1 MKNRITSLLLLA
13 FISMNFVACGQKS
26 NTKEKNN
33 ELDQAAISLIS
44 PEDLN
49 QANKDIQL
57 IDVRK
62 PDEFASGHIENAVN
76 MNFYD
81 EDFEAQIKN
90 LDKDKDVY
98 IYCRSGGRSGK
109 AAKQLEELGFTKV
122 YDLEGG
128 ILNWEKQNLPLVK

>member
-1 MKNRITSLLLLA
+1 MKNRITSVLLVA
-13 FISMNFVACGQKS
+13 FISINFIACGQKS
-26 NTKEKNN
+26 STKEQNN
-33 ELDQAAISLIS
+33 EVEQAAISLIS

-62 PDEFASGHIENAVN
+62 PEEFSSGHLENAVN

-81 EDFEAQIKN
+81 DDFEEQIKT
-90 LDKDKDVY
+90 LDKSKDVY
-98 IYCRSGGRSGK
+98 LYCRSGGRSGK
-109 AAKQLEELGFTKV
+109 AAQKLEALGFTKV

>member
-1 MKNRITSLLLLA
+1 MKNRITSVLLVA
-13 FISMNFVACGQKS
+13 FISINFIACGQKS
-26 NTKEKNN
+26 GTKEQNN
-33 ELDQAAISLIS
+33 EVEQAAISLIS

-62 PDEFASGHIENAVN
+62 PEEFSSGHLENAVN

-81 EDFEAQIKN
+81 DDFEDQIKT
-90 LDKDKDVY
+90 LDKSKDVY
-98 IYCRSGGRSGK
+98 LYCRSGGRSGK
-109 AAKQLEELGFTKV
+109 AAQKLEALGFTKV

>member
-1 MKNRITSLLLLA
+1 MKNRINSVLLVA
-13 FISMNFVACGQKS
+13 FISINFIACGQKS
-26 NTKEKNN
+26 STKEQNN
-33 ELDQAAISLIS
+33 EVEQAAISLIS

-62 PDEFASGHIENAVN
+62 PEEFSSGHLENAVN

-81 EDFEAQIKN
+81 DDFEDQIQT
-90 LDKDKDVY
+90 LDKSKEVY
-98 IYCRSGGRSGK
+98 LYCRSGGRSGK
-109 AAKQLEELGFTKV
+109 AAQKLEEMGFTKV

>member
-1 MKNRITSLLLLA
+1 MKKRITSVLLVA
-13 FISMNFVACGQKS
+13 FISINFIACGQKS
-26 NTKEKNN
+26 NTKEQNN
-33 ELDQAAISLIS
+33 EVEQAAISLIS

-62 PDEFASGHIENAVN
+62 PEEFSSGHLENAVN

-81 EDFEAQIKN
+81 DDFEDQIQT
-90 LDKDKDVY
+90 LDKSKEVY
-98 IYCRSGGRSGK
+98 LYCRSGGRSGK
-109 AAKQLEELGFTKV
+109 AAQKLEEMGFTKV

>member
-26 NTKEKNN
+26 GTKEKNN